1 MSFFN
6 NITGSID
13 NLQKEYLGPDYPY
26 YEKVSTPPQLGMSGR
41 GTLGALASDI
51 AGIVNYVQLLVS
63 GSGRASKTGNP
74 LGNRFFITTGGQC
87 VDYKTKKLVTR
98 SMYINNI
105 PSDKIPI
112 ISNMSGMKFPE
123 FRGMVPGILQN
134 LYDINPVRMFRA
146 FMEGNEP
153 LCAEVNLPVI
163 DEDDKK
169 TTQSGYIP
177 IVELLDLAN
186 AGNIKEN
193 VVTKE
198 MTNATTSDKAS
209 DDSGSDDIGDN
220 STTDK
225 ETFINM
231 CDIMN
236 GKQSPYMKSKQIIKE
251 LDSLSN
257 IYMISFGLV
266 MLYILYRVMKK

>member
-1 MSFFN
+1 M
-6 NITGSID
+6 
-13 NLQKEYLGPDYPY
+13 
-26 YEKVSTPPQLGMSGR
+26 
-41 GTLGALASDI
+41 
-51 AGIVNYVQLLVS
+51 
-63 GSGRASKTGNP
+63 GNK
-74 LGNRFFITTGGQC
+74 FFITTGGQC
-87 VDYKTKKLVTR
+87 VDYKTNKLVTR
-98 SMYINNI
+98 SMYVNNI

-112 ISNMSGMKFPE
+112 ISNMADMKFPE

-163 DEDDKK
+163 DENDNKS
-169 TTQSGYIP
+169 TQSGYVP

-198 MTNATTSDKAS
+198 MKNATT
-209 DDSGSDDIGDN
+209 GDDINDA
-220 STTDK
+220 SADDK

-236 GKQSPYMKSKQIIKE
+236 GKQRPYIKSKQIIKE
-251 LDSLSN
+251 LDTLSN
-257 IYMISFGLV
+257 VYMMSFGFV